1 MTFRR
6 MPSHVAFR
14 KNPFGDRSL
23 LYARAH
29 TKKALCNNAREK
41 DDDKKRFLSFF
52 LSFPVCLSVCL
63 SCPSCVSRDDDPKIE
78 LEKSQR
84 EEEKRDIENKIKCF
98 RCTKAGRTWKRST
111 PERPRFA
118 STTRVVT
125 SRLGGIPRVSPERDI
140 RAHPAW
146 VFVHTSRSPRRSRRL

>member
-1 MTFRR
+1 

-29 TKKALCNNAREK
+29 TKKALCNAREK
-41 DDDKKRFLSFF
+41 DDDENDFFLSFF
-52 LSFPVCLSVCL
+52 LSPSVCLSV
-63 SCPSCVSRDDDPKIE
+63 CPSCVSRDDDPKIE

-125 SRLGGIPRVSPERDI
+125 SRLGGIPRVSPEPDI

>member
-1 MTFRR
+1 M
-6 MPSHVAFR
+6 SHFA
-14 KNPFGDRSL
+14 KIL
-23 LYARAH
+23 LETTALCCCTRAH
-29 TKKALCNNAREK
+29 TQKKRFVITREK
-41 DDDKKRFLSFF
+41 KTTTKTISFFLSFF
-52 LSFPVCLSVCL
+52 LSPSVCLSV
-63 SCPSCVSRDDDPKIE
+63 CPSCVSRDDDPKIE

-118 STTRVVT
+118 STRVVT
-125 SRLGGIPRVSPERDI
+125 SRLGGIPRVSPEREI

-146 VFVHTSRSPRRSRRL
+146 VLVHTSRSPRRSRRL

>member
-63 SCPSCVSRDDDPKIE
+63 VRLVCRE
-78 LEKSQR
+78 TTTQKSNWKKVNARRKR
-84 EEEKRDIENKIKCF
+84 EI
-98 RCTKAGRTWKRST
+98 
-111 PERPRFA
+111 
-118 STTRVVT
+118 
-125 SRLGGIPRVSPERDI
+125 
-140 RAHPAW
+140 
-146 VFVHTSRSPRRSRRL
+146 

>member
-1 MTFRR
+1 M
-6 MPSHVAFR
+6 SHFA
-14 KNPFGDRSL
+14 KIL
-23 LYARAH
+23 LETALCCTRAH
-29 TKKALCNNAREK
+29 TQ
-41 DDDKKRFLSFF
+41 KKRFVITREKKTTTKTISFF
-52 LSFPVCLSVCL
+52 LSFFPRLSVCL

-118 STTRVVT
+118 STRVVT

-146 VFVHTSRSPRRSRRL
+146 VLVHTSRSPRRSRRL

>member
-1 MTFRR
+1 

-14 KNPFGDRSL
+14 KNPFGDRRSL

-41 DDDKKRFLSFF
+41 DDDERTISFF
-52 LSFPVCLSVCL
+52 LSFFPRLSVCL
-63 SCPSCVSRDDDPKIE
+63 SVCPSCVSRDDDPKIE

-118 STTRVVT
+118 STRVVT

-146 VFVHTSRSPRRSRRL
+146 VLVHTSRSPRRSRRL